1 MIRRLDELLDTF
13 SVAEAYRR
21 ATLSHPRNATAP
33 LLAIL
38 VEAFYYL
45 SNQLEDILIESC
57 QQVISNLFQQLMA
70 KIRKSEY
77 YRQLYR
83 LLGNDGGIE
92 LQVKEIEKLITQ
104 ALVTAASVECDRFVR
119 ESPRFYNEGTFSIYQ
134 FRQVLEQT
142 SQGYDAESIVDAEP
156 AIRQL
161 LKLDFEPKVSYSIR
175 QSFRQ
180 TINQSIKIQLLPMVE
195 KQADEILQQYTYA
208 RAYLE
213 TTLQQEAEE
222 KIANNQRLLS
232 QVEGKIEEYNTAVAG
247 INGCL
252 QAMQLYEHLLPI
264 IGEEEV

>member
-1 MIRRLDELLDTF
+1 
-13 SVAEAYRR
+13 
-21 ATLSHPRNATAP
+21 
-33 LLAIL
+33 
-38 VEAFYYL
+38 
-45 SNQLEDILIESC
+45 
-57 QQVISNLFQQLMA
+57 
-70 KIRKSEY
+70 
-77 YRQLYR
+77 LYR

-92 LQVKEIEKLITQ
+92 SEIKAIEKVISQ

-119 ESPRFYNEGTFSIYQ
+119 ESHRFYNEGTFSIYQ

-142 SQGYDAESIVDAEP
+142 SQGYDAESIVEAEP

-161 LKLDFEPKVSYSIR
+161 LKLDFEPKVEVTIR
-175 QSFRQ
+175 KSFRQ
-180 TINQSIKIQLLPMVE
+180 TINQTIKTQLLPIGE
-195 KQADEILQQYTYA
+195 KQADNILQQYPHA

-213 TTLQQEAEE
+213 NSLEQEAEE

-232 QVEGKIEEYNTAVAG
+232 QVAGKIEDYNTAVAG

>member
-1 MIRRLDELLDTF
+1 
-13 SVAEAYRR
+13 
-21 ATLSHPRNATAP
+21 
-33 LLAIL
+33 
-38 VEAFYYL
+38 
-45 SNQLEDILIESC
+45 
-57 QQVISNLFQQLMA
+57 
-70 KIRKSEY
+70 
-77 YRQLYR
+77 
-83 LLGNDGGIE
+83 LGNDGGIE

-104 ALVTAASVECDRFVR
+104 SLVTAASVECDRFVR

-142 SQGYDAESIVDAEP
+142 SQAYDAESIIDAEP